1 MTAAHYT
8 SVVPT
13 IAFTP
18 NLRRHLD
25 CPDVEVSAGT
35 VAEALERVFAENPR
49 LRSYIVDE
57 QGRLRQQVA
66 VFIGGELMHDRL
78 HLSDRIQENQD
89 VFVMQAL
96 SGG

>member
-1 MTAAHYT
+1 MP
-8 SVVPT
+8 VV
-13 IAFTP
+13 AFTP

-25 CPDVEVSAGT
+25 TPDIVVSEGT
-35 VAEALERVFAENPR
+35 VAEALETVFAQNPR

-57 QGRLRQQVA
+57 QGRLRQHVA
-66 VFIGGELMHDRL
+66 VFVGGELVRDRL
-78 HLSDRIQENQD
+78 GLTDLVKEHQD